1 MDTIRGN
8 LVTDPKPL
16 SDPELARLIDTLKWA
31 TATGSPMTL
40 ADVAAVRRLVAEVR
54 RLRSVV
60 QGGTPAEDARP
71 SSGADTAVI
80 PPPRRLGES
89 A

>member
-1 MDTIRGN
+1 
-8 LVTDPKPL
+8 VTDPKPL
-16 SDPELARLIDTLKWA
+16 SDPEIARLIDTLKWA

-54 RLRSVV
+54 RLRSIV
-60 QGGTPAEDARP
+60 QARTEANDAAPASAGGEREAH
-71 SSGADTAVI
+71 
-80 PPPRRLGES
+80 PPRPQRLDES